1 MDSIQGLMAGIVDY
15 AGLFPPAKLDM
26 EEMVRN
32 YAAYRSCSHAEML
45 GRVIVP
51 VARFDV
57 FEELAGGLMPAVPAA
72 EGAEVEPD
80 PWVISAIV
88 SPASDRDAMARDLEL
103 IEAFNDRHAS
113 EGEGAAFID
122 TIELKAE
129 SGGDIDAALDLLEDD
144 IFPYFELSVDTD
156 IRGALAAIA
165 GLDAGAKVRTGGVT
179 ADAHPSPQALAAFIS
194 ACHSA
199 DVPFKATAGL
209 HHPLRA
215 HQASV
220 DAKQF
225 GFLNVFVGASLL
237 HARAINDDVLLQI
250 LEEEDAGAFH
260 FDQTHAGWR
269 DRTIALDAIDS
280 ARSQFAHSFGSCS
293 FLEPIEDLQ
302 GLGLI
307 PKEHA

>member
-1 MDSIQGLMAGIVDY
+1 MNSIQGLMAGIVDY
-15 AGLFPPAKLDM
+15 AGLFPPAKLEM
-26 EEMVRN
+26 QEMVRS
-32 YAAYRSCSHAEML
+32 YAEYRSCPHAEML

-57 FEELAGGLMPAVPAA
+57 FEEMAAGLMPEVPPA

-103 IEAFNDRHAS
+103 IDAFNDRHAS

-122 TIELKAE
+122 TIELRAD

-144 IFPYFELSVDTD
+144 IFPYFELSIDAD
-156 IRGALAAIA
+156 IRGSLAAIA

-179 ADAHPSPQALAAFIS
+179 ADAHPTPEALAGFIA

-215 HQASV
+215 HQDSV
-220 DAKQF
+220 GAKQF

-237 HARAINDDVLLQI
+237 HAGAINADVLLQV
-250 LEEEDAGAFH
+250 LEEEDPGAFH
-260 FDQTHAGWR
+260 FDETHAGWR
-269 DRTIALDAIDS
+269 DRTIASDAIDS

-293 FLEPIEDLQ
+293 FREPVEDLQ